1 MAELKTGLRGLLANP
16 MLYVALQR
24 LMGTD
29 KEWRSFVETYIKP
42 SPGDSVLDVGCGP
55 AELLRYMPDD
65 LTYVGF
71 DPNPAYIERARMT
84 FGDRGT
90 FFAKY
95 YERSDVERLPS
106 FDIAVLSAVLHH
118 MNNEEAQH
126 LFGLLRQSLKPG
138 GRVVT
143 LDNVFVPKQN
153 PIARLLIAM
162 DRGRNVRDPEGYR
175 ALARG
180 YFDNIDGVVIFKA
193 FPPYTY
199 YVMSIS

>member
-1 MAELKTGLRGLLANP
+1 

-29 KEWRSFVETYIKP
+29 KECRSFVETYIKP
-42 SPGDSVLDVGCGP
+42 SPGNSVLDVGCGP

-106 FDIAVLSAVLHH
+106 S
-118 MNNEEAQH
+118 
-126 LFGLLRQSLKPG
+126 
-138 GRVVT
+138 T
-143 LDNVFVPKQN
+143 LPF
-153 PIARLLIAM
+153 
-162 DRGRNVRDPEGYR
+162 
-175 ALARG
+175 
-180 YFDNIDGVVIFKA
+180 
-193 FPPYTY
+193 
-199 YVMSIS
+199 

>member
-1 MAELKTGLRGLLANP
+1 MVLRRSPAYNSLFPTAELPLPAAPSGEETRYASRLLASLVAVFGPQLVLAFSVLIGHNGPTRGRRAATRGCARAVVAELKTGLRGLLANP

-29 KEWRSFVETYIKP
+29 KEWRSFVGTYIKP

-55 AELLRYMPDD
+55 GELLRYMPDD

-118 MNNEEAQH
+118 MDNEEAQH
-126 LFGLLRQSLKPG
+126 LFGL
-138 GRVVT
+138 
-143 LDNVFVPKQN
+143 
-153 PIARLLIAM
+153 
-162 DRGRNVRDPEGYR
+162 
-175 ALARG
+175 
-180 YFDNIDGVVIFKA
+180 
-193 FPPYTY
+193 
-199 YVMSIS
+199 